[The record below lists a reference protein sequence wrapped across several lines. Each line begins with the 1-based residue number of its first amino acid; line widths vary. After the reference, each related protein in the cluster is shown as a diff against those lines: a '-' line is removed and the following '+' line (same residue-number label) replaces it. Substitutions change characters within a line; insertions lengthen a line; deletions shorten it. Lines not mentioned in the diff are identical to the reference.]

1 MFHLLHMGELQKTKL
16 HIICID
22 LWMQF
27 LVIVIDELHIEG
39 NDYFELEIRDNILFV
54 ENCFTYIRS
63 LFSVI

>member
-1 MFHLLHMGELQKTKL
+1 MGELQKTKL